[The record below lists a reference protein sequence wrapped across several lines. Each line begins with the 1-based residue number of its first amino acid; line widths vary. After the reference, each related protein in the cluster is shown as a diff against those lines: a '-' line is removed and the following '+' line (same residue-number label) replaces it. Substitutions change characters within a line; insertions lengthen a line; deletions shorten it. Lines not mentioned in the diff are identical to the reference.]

1 MKKWVILFWDRK
13 PAALFLDQY
22 WKVRKQNT
30 IQSKKKPKNIC
41 RLFESTMNELT
52 IKRKQFQPENKR
64 DLDDN
69 SRSNINTHKSVLTQR
84 NGCTNE

>member
-1 MKKWVILFWDRK
+1 MGNFILGQETSCLVPWSVLESK
-13 PAALFLDQY
+13 ETEHNT
-22 WKVRKQNT
+22 KQR
-30 IQSKKKPKNIC
+30 KPKNIC

-69 SRSNINTHKSVLTQR
+69 SRSNINAHKSVLTQR